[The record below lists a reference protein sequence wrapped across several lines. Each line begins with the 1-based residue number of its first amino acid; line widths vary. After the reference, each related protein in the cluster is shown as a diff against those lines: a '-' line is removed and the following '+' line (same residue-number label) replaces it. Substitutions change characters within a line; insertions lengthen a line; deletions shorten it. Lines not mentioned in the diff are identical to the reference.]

1 MVVILSS
8 ADWKPAAGQNENSIH
23 VKNRE
28 TMPERG
34 WDSVTVPGAVGGWVA
49 LSDRFG
55 KLPFA
60 KLFEPAIAL
69 AKTGFVLSPVIAKLW
84 AAGRTS
90 CRISPVSPNISC
102 QAAECRLPANASEI
116 PISPQACL
124 QSPRP
129 KATRS
134 TAAHWPSGSPRTPPG
149 TARHSDAVL
158 FMLLALA
165 GRHVGEDEGD

>member
-1 MVVILSS
+1 
-8 ADWKPAAGQNENSIH
+8 
-23 VKNRE
+23 
-28 TMPERG
+28 MPERS
-34 WDSVTVPGAVGGWVA
+34 WDSVTVSGAVGGWVA

-60 KLFEPAIAL
+60 KSCGHAE
-69 AKTGFVLSPVIAKLW
+69 
-84 AAGRTS
+84 RTS
-90 CRISPVSPNISC
+90 CRISSVSPNISC
-102 QAAECRLPANASEI
+102 QAAECRLPANASET

-124 QSPRP
+124 QSPKP

-134 TAAHWPSGSPRTPPG
+134 TVAHWPSGSPRTPPG

-165 GRHVGEDEGD
+165 GRHVGEDAGD